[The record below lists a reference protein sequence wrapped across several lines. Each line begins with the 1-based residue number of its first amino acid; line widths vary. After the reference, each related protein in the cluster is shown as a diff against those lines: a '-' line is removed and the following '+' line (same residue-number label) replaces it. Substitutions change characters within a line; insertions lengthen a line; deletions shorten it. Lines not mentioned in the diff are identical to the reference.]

1 MKNDKTGVSESAE
14 ALFSVYTIVN
24 REMEK
29 ENKSIK
35 YRI

>member
-24 REMEK
+24 GEMEK
-29 ENKSIK
+29 K
-35 YRI
+35 